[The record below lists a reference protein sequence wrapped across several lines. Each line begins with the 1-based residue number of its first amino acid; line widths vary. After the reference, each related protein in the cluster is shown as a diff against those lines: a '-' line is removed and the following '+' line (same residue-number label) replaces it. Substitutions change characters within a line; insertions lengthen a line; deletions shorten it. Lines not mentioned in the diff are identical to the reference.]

1 VPTKV
6 SAYSQL
12 CYRGNR
18 HSTIVLRYIRPIS
31 VLPRQ
36 GSSCGM
42 FTRSHYHAFLT
53 LYFYTQVA
61 PKFVNS
67 LVELITSSIDNIQS
81 PDVHPSQRAPPGLI
95 EGVQTPEMIIRHFR
109 NSLYYIQ
116 RRKDAAAEGSGSAS
130 DSRWDEVEVVGALL
144 KMGIR
149 R

>member
-1 VPTKV
+1 MFFSFKLP
-6 SAYSQL
+6 
-12 CYRGNR
+12 
-18 HSTIVLRYIRPIS
+18 YISDWYI
-31 VLPRQ
+31 
-36 GSSCGM
+36 
-42 FTRSHYHAFLT
+42 
-53 LYFYTQVA
+53 QVA